1 MNFYVDTKT
10 SSFDQNAAFDKT
22 YGERSAQR
30 GNGGNEFSGGE
41 LVIGLNAKEIPNI
54 KQAITSMCDS
64 ITAELNK
71 IQSDTD
77 SEVAFKGESIKA
89 ALQTYITNVTEYCNN
104 LTSTMKAFNDKLTDV
119 RNQWEAATSS
129 MGEKISGNAG
139 QFATGTQYTETLQ

>member
-77 SEVAFKGESIKA
+77 SEVAFKGESIKV